1 MILTHVDNTMPQL
14 LAEDRPLIMGVLN
27 VTPDSFSDGGRFGR
41 GQEIDHSG
49 AISQAMLLH
58 TQGAAI
64 VDVGG
69 EASSFHRR
77 GIEPVDADRQLH
89 RILPVIEGI
98 YGAGPQRRPALSVDT
113 RLSRVA
119 RAALQAGADMVNDI
133 SAGEFDPDIL
143 GVAAEF
149 GSPIV
154 LMHMEPETADQPARA
169 HADICSHVFGY
180 LARRAAAAMDAGI
193 PADRIILDPG
203 IGFGKTDADN
213 WKLLAGIDRLVA
225 QRFPVLL
232 GVSRKRFLAGLL
244 PPNATPTGMPAS
256 GWSARDTVTALTTLL
271 TAQRG
276 VRIHRVHDVSLA
288 ACALAALAA
297 VHNP

>member
-1 MILTHVDNTMPQL
+1 MYRV
-14 LAEDRPLIMGVLN
+14 
-27 VTPDSFSDGGRFGR
+27 
-41 GQEIDHSG
+41 
-49 AISQAMLLH
+49 
-58 TQGAAI
+58 
-64 VDVGG
+64 
-69 EASSFHRR
+69 
-77 GIEPVDADRQLH
+77 
-89 RILPVIEGI
+89 
-98 YGAGPQRRPALSVDT
+98 
-113 RLSRVA
+113 VA
-119 RAALQAGADMVNDI
+119 RRAAGLADAAPRVSRMCPWGCRPPAVCRFLRHGDHNDGKGRPDGYFY
-133 SAGEFDPDIL
+133 AGEFDPDIL

-154 LMHMEPETADQPARA
+154 LMHMAPETPDQPARG
-169 HADICSHVFGY
+169 HPDICTHVFDY
-180 LARRAAAAMDAGI
+180 LVQRAHAAMDAGI
-193 PADRIILDPG
+193 RADRIILDPG

-225 QRFPVLL
+225 RRFPVLI

-244 PPNATPTGMPAS
+244 PPNATLTEIPAS

>member
-1 MILTHVDNTMPQL
+1 MIFTHVDTTMSQL
-14 LAEDRPLIMGVLN
+14 LNSDRPLIMGVLN

-41 GQEIDHSG
+41 DQEIDHSG
-49 AISQAMLLH
+49 AIAEAMGLY
-58 TQGAAI
+58 TKGAAI
-64 VDVGG
+64 VDIGG

-77 GIEPVDADRQLH
+77 GIEPVDAARQLH

-98 YGAGPQRRPALSVDT
+98 YSAGPQRRPAISVDT
-113 RLSRVA
+113 RLSHVA

-154 LMHMEPETADQPARA
+154 LMHMAPETPDQPARG
-169 HADICSHVFGY
+169 HPDICTHVFDY
-180 LARRAAAAMDAGI
+180 LVQRAHAAMDAGI
-193 PADRIILDPG
+193 RADRIILDPG

>member
-1 MILTHVDNTMPQL
+1 MILTHVDHTMSQL
-14 LAEDRPLIMGVLN
+14 LKADRPLIMGVLN

-49 AISQAMLLH
+49 AIAEAMLLH
-58 TQGAAI
+58 ARGATI
-64 VDVGG
+64 VDIGG
-69 EASSFHRR
+69 EAGSFHRR

-98 YGAGPQRRPALSVDT
+98 YGAGQPHRPVISVDT
-113 RLSRVA
+113 RLSKVA

-154 LMHMEPETADQPARA
+154 LMHMAPETPDQPARG
-169 HADICSHVFGY
+169 HPDICTHVFDY
-180 LARRAAAAMDAGI
+180 LVQRAHAAMDAGI
-193 PADRIILDPG
+193 RADRIILDPG

-225 QRFPVLL
+225 RRFPVLI

-244 PPNATPTGMPAS
+244 PPNATLTEIPAS